1 MLTLLALAL
10 SGQLAVSSPPS
21 PPIVSQSPIASV
33 MNRVP
38 EACGDGIVSVDFQPS
53 ASAGS
58 GPSTLRFDGA
68 QTADGRVR
76 KYMLLDRR
84 DQNNCPS
91 PISYAVPDQPRAL
104 GRVIGERASKAP
116 VRLNR

>member
-21 PPIVSQSPIASV
+21 PPIASQSPIASV
-33 MNRVP
+33 MYRVP

-53 ASAGS
+53 ALS

-104 GRVIGERASKAP
+104 GRVIGERASEAP

>member
-38 EACGDGIVSVDFQPS
+38 EACGDGIVSADLTPPTS
-53 ASAGS
+53 TGS
-58 GPSTLRFDGA
+58 TLSTLRFDGA
-68 QTADGRVR
+68 QTADGEVR

-104 GRVIGERASKAP
+104 GRVVGERASEAP
-116 VRLNR
+116 ARLSR